1 MANQFIRS
9 ANVGNLVSVLLIVV
23 ILIVKPAGATMV

>member
-1 MANQFIRS
+1 MANQFTRS

-23 ILIVKPAGATMV
+23 ILIVKPTGATMV